1 MRTRALRLGLAG
13 FACAI
18 AWPGSSLGQTPSRY
32 SLELEAGP
40 VWQSRNEVQIPN
52 DEEGTRF
59 SLEEMTGQGPWA
71 SGRLYFNWNI
81 SNRHGI
87 RVLIAPFSITETGVL
102 DEPVRFAGETY
113 LAEEPTEAT
122 YEFNSWRLTY
132 RYRFRSGPK
141 WNLWVGVTA
150 KIRDAKIELAQGTV
164 TSKDTDVG
172 LVPLVYLAGDW
183 KFADRWHAVADFDGL
198 GGGPGRALDLSL
210 KLVYDVS
217 ENWSVSG
224 GYRTLEGGVD
234 TDDVYN
240 FAWFNYAVVSGI
252 YRF

>member
-1 MRTRALRLGLAG
+1 MRARGLRLGLVG

-18 AWPGSSLGQTPSRY
+18 ARPGPSLGQTQPRF

-52 DEEGTRF
+52 DEQGTRF
-59 SLEEMTGQGPWA
+59 SLEQLTGQGPWA
-71 SGRLYFNWNI
+71 SGRLYFSWNI

-87 RVLIAPFSITETGVL
+87 RALIAPLSFTETGVL

-113 LAEEPTEAT
+113 LADEPTEAT

-132 RYRFRSGPK
+132 RYRLGSGPK
-141 WNLWVGVTA
+141 WKWWVGITA
-150 KIRDAKIELAQGTV
+150 KVRDAKIELAQRDV
-164 TSKDTDVG
+164 TSKDTDLG
-172 LVPLVYLAGDW
+172 LVPLLYLAGDW
-183 KFADRWHAVADFDGL
+183 NFADNWHAVADFDGL
-198 GGGPGRALDLSL
+198 AGGPGRAFDLSL
-210 KLVYDVS
+210 KLINDVS
-217 ENWSVSG
+217 DKWSVSG